1 MFRDD
6 GLGGRSWRAGGPG
19 SKVVAVADN
28 HEVAAPADDP
38 TGQLWVVATIG
49 RLASQGLL
57 ERPADSTDP
66 VAVAGQRLLITAGWL
81 DADPFGPSERLRS
94 LLPAGAPLAAISG
107 FVRELLAMLSR
118 YAEGAAAGW
127 AETDPELIRS
137 RGAASGAVVLSLLER
152 CRPYLPGLAERLD
165 RPGAA
170 FLDVGTGAAGAVIAM
185 CHAHAGL
192 RAVGVDTS
200 ALAVTVAREQ
210 VAAARLSNR
219 AEIREQSVA
228 AIEDVDA
235 FDLLWVPQAFL
246 PEPVLAAAL
255 PRLHRA
261 ARRGAGLVMAI
272 STNSDTGVSGAVT
285 DLRNLMTGGGTLSP
299 QAAGTM
305 LQTAGFSGVEMVV
318 FPAGTVMVA
327 RR

>member
-1 MFRDD
+1 M
-6 GLGGRSWRAGGPG
+6 
-19 SKVVAVADN
+19 
-28 HEVAAPADDP
+28 
-38 TGQLWVVATIG
+38 
-49 RLASQGLL
+49 
-57 ERPADSTDP
+57 
-66 VAVAGQRLLITAGWL
+66 AGQRLLIEAGLL
-81 DADPFGPSERLRS
+81 DVDPFGPSERLRS
-94 LLPAGAPLAAISG
+94 LLPAGAPLAALSG

-118 YAEGAAAGW
+118 YAGGAAAGW
-127 AETDPELIRS
+127 AETDPALIRS
-137 RGAASGAVVLSLLER
+137 RGAASGAVVLSLLDR
-152 CRPYLPGLAERLD
+152 CRPYLPGLTERLD

-185 CHAHAGL
+185 CRAHPGL
-192 RAVGVDTS
+192 RAVGVDIS

-210 VAAARLSNR
+210 VAAAGLSDR

-246 PEPVLAAAL
+246 PAPVLAEAL

-261 ARRGAGLVMAI
+261 ARRRAGLVMAI

-285 DLRNLMTGGGTLSP
+285 DLRNLMTGGGTLSA
-299 QAAGTM
+299 QAASAM
-305 LQTAGFSGVEMVV
+305 LQTAGFSGVETVV
-318 FPAGTVMVA
+318 LPSGTVMAA